1 MAMLKI
7 KQDDYAYPTARL
19 RAKEVKLL
27 DGSRFERMLEAA
39 TPQEAYKVLT
49 ESEYGVGSDS
59 AGNALSFETLLSEE
73 MKKTYSLL
81 EELAPHPEVV
91 RAFQRR
97 HDFFNVKV
105 LLKAEFSNQ
114 EPPDILA
121 DTGTLDRDTI
131 KRIIRERDYEALSPI
146 MQRAVAEI
154 YDLFSRTRDPQLVDL
169 VLDRAA
175 NEQMRAD
182 LGAIDNAFLQELAV
196 LMTDITNIKMFVRVR
211 LQNKTWDFIKKLLLD
226 GGLIPE
232 TVYMA
237 NSDKPLDAFIG
248 DIRSTRYGDVVYKG
262 FELYKTKKNLS
273 GLEKLLDDY
282 LMEYVRSA
290 KLITMGVE
298 PFIAWLFAKEAE
310 IRNVRIIMT
319 GKINGL
325 SNDLIRERLRLVYV

>member
-1 MAMLKI
+1 MLKI
-7 KQDDYAYPTARL
+7 KQDDYAYPTARI

-27 DGSRFERMLEAA
+27 DGSRFERMLEAS

-49 ESEYGVGSDS
+49 ESDYGVGSDN
-59 AGNALSFETLLSEE
+59 AGNVFSFETLLSEE

-81 EELAPHPEVV
+81 EEIAPQPEVV

-114 EPPDILA
+114 ETPEILT
-121 DTGTLDRDTI
+121 DTGTFDRDTI
-131 KRIIRERDYEALSPI
+131 KRIIRERDYEELSSI
-146 MQRAVAEI
+146 MQRAITEI
-154 YDLFSRTRDPQLVDL
+154 YDIFSRTRDPQLVDL
-169 VLDRAA
+169 VMDKASF
-175 NEQMRAD
+175 EQLRAD
-182 LGAIDNAFLQELAV
+182 LGAMDNDFLQELAV
-196 LMTDITNIKMFVRVR
+196 LMTDITNIKMFIRVR
-211 LQNKTWDFIKKLLLD
+211 ALNKAWDFIKKLLLD
-226 GGLIPE
+226 GGQIPE
-232 TVYMA
+232 SVYMV
-237 NSDKPLDAFIG
+237 NSDKPLDAFIT
-248 DIRSTRYGDVVYKG
+248 DIRHTRYGDAVNKG
-262 FELYKTKKNLS
+262 YELYKTKKNIS

-282 LMEYVRSA
+282 LMEFVRSA

-325 SNDLIRERLRLVYV
+325 PNDLIRERLRLVYV